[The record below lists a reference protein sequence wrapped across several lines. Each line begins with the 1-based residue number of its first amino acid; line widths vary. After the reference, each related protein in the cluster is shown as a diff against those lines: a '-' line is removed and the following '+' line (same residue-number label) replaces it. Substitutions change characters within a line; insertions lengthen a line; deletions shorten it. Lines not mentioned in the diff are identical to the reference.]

1 MRIEKIRQWSSLE
14 QDLSRMSH
22 YLSTLTKC
30 NVLKPVGPW
39 AFGYSKRHTS
49 RANAIHA
56 LERSRDWFALWMGLL
71 SYLITVAET
80 RGKEL
85 QEYPGLS
92 SSTWVEY
99 LLEKHC
105 KEAWLE
111 SFLCSEICDYTR
123 GSRVGVFID
132 LQSLGKVDCLQPS
145 VEWFCQWGIPV
156 WYIWDGVYAKDPSK
170 QYMAPLSHQL
180 QLSTTTIA
188 PQPSTIRERSKANDE
203 LFAYAWQE
211 FFESREKRNQQ
222 QMETET
228 MIKRR
233 SREERTKNPP
243 HSAKV
248 FVWKEAGNS
257 GIYVRVPVSP
267 QERGDVLAMFSVHQ
281 VRYDSFANEYD
292 CSQFFGPGDD
302 YNEDNIENR
311 ENSLN
316 LEVTAAEL
324 SERSCTLF
332 HDVHDA
338 PKISLIIPGYDDNNV
353 SDWLPHYGEE
363 GETIVDTA
371 ESEILDIL
379 RLYFGYTSP
388 LPPVL
393 VSSNKPISAE
403 ADQKNFLKYIGIC
416 WSSCP
421 QKVFKRPRVIAAFK
435 FLTRLCQNM
444 PLTLNDEC
452 DLGRNHR
459 EYLRFNKRSQCVRN
473 LTTSNGQK
481 IYMFHFGSDRTM
493 KWNLAVASASAAATI
508 CRLDARWSETEI
520 AHFLLQHGIPF
531 HTLQLSSDALWYQ
544 PLGPKPIKQ
553 RHPTRP
559 SHYKFDVTD
568 YAVYRERSAQV
579 LLHNPAGR
587 AALMAGGYHWRIA
600 APIVSFEVVFSGP
613 VPQSGE
619 YFTANDCN
627 GDVYIDN
634 KLTEFEEEVLSGL
647 YECYTGQGNTIA
659 RKSWLPLHSIYQLSG
674 QDYGRWTE
682 NSEVI
687 FDIFDNRN
695 SSAIKGLTNIQRQ
708 PQSSNKWR
716 DGTRGSGQL
725 RRGRQQLEKLASD
738 LFSAHE

>member
-1 MRIEKIRQWSSLE
+1 MSTRAQFVDRSNGRVLILNGKVVYSPNYVDPPQYSMRIEKIRQWSSLE

-393 VSSNKPISAE
+393 
-403 ADQKNFLKYIGIC
+403 
-416 WSSCP
+416 
-421 QKVFKRPRVIAAFK
+421 
-435 FLTRLCQNM
+435 
-444 PLTLNDEC
+444 
-452 DLGRNHR
+452 
-459 EYLRFNKRSQCVRN
+459 
-473 LTTSNGQK
+473 
-481 IYMFHFGSDRTM
+481 
-493 KWNLAVASASAAATI
+493 
-508 CRLDARWSETEI
+508 
-520 AHFLLQHGIPF
+520 
-531 HTLQLSSDALWYQ
+531 LSSDALWYQ